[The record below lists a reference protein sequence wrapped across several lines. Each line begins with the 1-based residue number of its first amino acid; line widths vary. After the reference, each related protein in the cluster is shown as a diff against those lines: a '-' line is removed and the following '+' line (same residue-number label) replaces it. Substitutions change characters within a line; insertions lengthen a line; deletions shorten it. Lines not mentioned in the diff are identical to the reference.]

1 MKHQNGLSIK
11 NRWVYFIAVII
22 TMAAGLASRTYG
34 AVLPKWMYEHFGDAL
49 WAGMIYFG
57 VRMVF
62 IHLSRA
68 RAVWI
73 SVIFSW
79 VVEFSQMI
87 QVPWLNDLRSTLLG
101 ALILG
106 RGFLVNDLIRYLI
119 GILCVYFIDRFI
131 LTRFIRL

>member
-34 AVLPKWMYEHFGDAL
+34 AVLPHWVYEHFGDAL

-57 VRMVF
+57 VRMVC
-62 IHLSRA
+62 IHSSRA
-68 RAVWI
+68 RALWI
-73 SVIFSW
+73 SVTFSW
-79 VVEFSQMI
+79 MIEFSQLI
-87 QVPWLNDLRSTLLG
+87 QLPWLNDLRSTMLG

-106 RGFLVNDLIRYLI
+106 RGFLVIDLIRYLI

>member
-22 TMAAGLASRTYG
+22 TMALGLASRTYG

-57 VRMVF
+57 IRMVF

-79 VVEFSQMI
+79 GVEFSQMI

>member
-34 AVLPKWMYEHFGDAL
+34 AVLPNWVHEHFGDAL

-79 VVEFSQMI
+79 GVEFSQMI

-106 RGFLVNDLIRYLI
+106 RGFLVIDLIRYLI

>member
-34 AVLPKWMYEHFGDAL
+34 AVLPKWMNEHFGDAL
-49 WAGMIYFG
+49 WVGMIYFG

-73 SVIFSW
+73 SVTFSW
-79 VVEFSQMI
+79 MIEFSQLI
-87 QVPWLNDLRSTLLG
+87 QVPWLNELRSTLWG

-106 RGFLVNDLIRYLI
+106 SGFLVIDLIRYLI
-119 GILCVYFIDRFI
+119 GILCVYLVDRFI